1 MIAEDNMMHATLKKF
16 GHPDTL
22 LKDFSHW
29 AILRRPAQATLG
41 ALVLVSKHEA
51 TSLGSLP
58 LEAHTELKACTSELE
73 KALTRFRRYDKLN
86 YLALMMVDPHVHF
99 HVLPRYA
106 SEQMFDGVMFP
117 DRGWPGLPD
126 LKQSPELSTAT
137 TNLLH
142 TSLLDAF
149 GQVV

>member
-1 MIAEDNMMHATLKKF
+1 MIADDPTMHATLKKF
-16 GHPDTL
+16 GYPETL
-22 LKDFSHW
+22 LKDFTHW
-29 AILRRPAQATLG
+29 VILRRPVQATLG
-41 ALVLVSKHEA
+41 ALVLISKHEA
-51 TSLGSLP
+51 KSLGSLP
-58 LEAHTELKACTSELE
+58 IGAHAELKGCTSALE
-73 KALTRFRRYDKLN
+73 KALTAFRRYDKLN

-106 SEQMFDGVMFP
+106 SDQVFDGVTFT
-117 DRGWPGLPD
+117 DKGWPGVPD
-126 LKQSPELSTAT
+126 LKLSPELSSQT

>member
-1 MIAEDNMMHATLKKF
+1 MHATLKKF
-16 GHPDTL
+16 VYPETL
-22 LKDFSHW
+22 LEDFTHW
-29 AILRRPAQATLG
+29 VILRRPAQTTL
-41 ALVLVSKHEA
+41 AAVVLISKHEA

-58 LEAHTELKACTSELE
+58 LEAHAELKHCTSTLE
-73 KALTRFRRYDKLN
+73 QALTAFRPYDKLN

-106 SEQMFDGVMFP
+106 SDQVFDGVTFA
-117 DRGWPGLPD
+117 DKGWPGVPD
-126 LKQSPELSTAT
+126 LKHAPELSAKT
-137 TNLLH
+137 TNKLH

>member
-1 MIAEDNMMHATLKKF
+1 MIADDPTMHATLKKF
-16 GHPDTL
+16 GYPETL
-22 LKDFSHW
+22 LKDFTHW
-29 AILRRPAQATLG
+29 VILRRPVQATLG
-41 ALVLVSKHEA
+41 ALVLISKHEA

-58 LEAHTELKACTSELE
+58 IEAHAELKGCTSALE
-73 KALTRFRRYDKLN
+73 KALTAFRRYDKLN

-106 SEQMFDGVMFP
+106 SDQVFDGVTFA
-117 DRGWPGLPD
+117 DKGWPGVPD
-126 LKQSPELSTAT
+126 LKLSPELSSQT